1 MFKIRALNQI
11 CRVEAKV
18 SLTHVSEE
26 SEPSAVS
33 SQRLL
38 VFEKAKN
45 ECMIN
50 VKTAL
55 YNVEFCK
62 AFIEITLFFSMDIQM
77 YIPSNNH

>member
-38 VFEKAKN
+38 VFEKAK
-45 ECMIN
+45 MN
-50 VKTAL
+50 VW
-55 YNVEFCK
+55 
-62 AFIEITLFFSMDIQM
+62 
-77 YIPSNNH
+77 